1 MKKVEITCVKPT
13 LAFLKKVEKRT
24 KLALTGTFNFQEK
37 KKNAWYFYRV
47 MNFVMSSL
55 PPSLP
60 PNIPPDQKT
69 FPDFA
74 ETLHIIRL

>member
-1 MKKVEITCVKPT
+1 MRESDFGIPEKSGKKDKI
-13 LAFLKKVEKRT
+13 
-24 KLALTGTFNFQEK
+24 GTDGYFPFSRE

-60 PNIPPDQKT
+60 PNLPPDQKT